1 MSEFILLCRI
11 NFSKFNR
18 EYCIIGISCI
28 SLSALVLFFS
38 VFALYKMCRFYR
50 HIKFENLVISG
61 GIIELLLIIL
71 SVLTY
76 YEIIIEISNFF
87 QIFISLYIIRRLV
100 RIVRKQFLK
109 ANIFGITKQE
119 PQFDINKYIEEE
131 DNEESKSEVNQTVNT
146 TVVNQTLQKDK
157 LHNVIFISLSIVN
170 ILLCIVNIV
179 CIFIEKDYFID
190 LALSIYSLGIGILL
204 VVLGVK
210 VISKM
215 KKANDEMKRIESKN
229 VIYPIH
235 SETFFK
241 FRKFQLFI
249 IIFTNLFCSGYQLFF
264 FFGKYSFHKEHIKR
278 EHLKI
283 YPLTLFGFVMIL
295 CVEVSNILIV
305 LANLI
310 SFYCVI
316 YKQFQTPKDIDVN
329 KIIFSQDE
337 IEKHSEKLV
346 NDDINDYLKK
356 SMAKNRD
363 KPAKSF
369 ITVASSF
376 SNANFKNN

>member
-1 MSEFILLCRI
+1 MSEFISLCRP
-11 NFSKFNR
+11 NFNR
-18 EYCIIGISCI
+18 EYCIVDISCI
-28 SLSALVLFFS
+28 SICTLILFFS
-38 VFALYKMCRFYR
+38 IFALYKMCRFYR

-61 GIIELLLIIL
+61 GIIELILVIL
-71 SVLTY
+71 SVVTY
-76 YEIIIEISNFF
+76 YEIIIEISNLF

-109 ANIFGITKQE
+109 ANLFGITKQE
-119 PQFDINKYIEEE
+119 PQFDISKYIEEE
-131 DNEESKSEVNQTVNT
+131 ENEESKTEDNPTVNT
-146 TVVNQTLQKDK
+146 TVMNQALQKDK
-157 LHNVIFISLSIVN
+157 LHNAIFISLSIVN
-170 ILLCIVNIV
+170 SFLFVMNILCK
-179 CIFIEKDYFID
+179 FFEKEYFID
-190 LALSIYSLGIGILL
+190 LALSIFSLGISILL
-204 VVLGVK
+204 VVLGIK

-229 VIYPIH
+229 VLYPIH

-249 IIFTNLFCSGYQLFF
+249 IIFTNLFCSLYQFFF
-264 FFGKYSFHKEHIKR
+264 FFGKYSFHNAHITR

-283 YPLTLFGFVMIL
+283 VPKSMFGFVMIL
-295 CVEVSNILIV
+295 CVEVTNMMIV

-310 SFYCVI
+310 SFYCLI

-329 KIIFSQDE
+329 KIVFSEDE
-337 IEKHSEKLV
+337 IAQNSEKLV
-346 NDDINDYLKK
+346 NDDINEFLKK
-356 SMAKNRD
+356 SMAKNRE

-376 SNANFKNN
+376 SNTNFKTN